1 MSLPLVVDLDGTLI
15 RTDILLE
22 AMLSCFKQNKDFLL
36 KLPYWIIQDKA
47 TLKEHLALQVPMDA
61 AHLPYNKDVLE
72 FLKNEKLENRHL
84 VLATASHRLNADLI
98 SKHLGI
104 FSQVIATENGINLS
118 ARAKRDRLIREFG
131 EKGYDYIGNSHDD
144 LLVWKSAQ
152 KVYLADPEPGL
163 QRKVR
168 KIGNI
173 EKLFISRGSILNS
186 WIKAIRPYQWL
197 KNLLIFIPLLAT
209 FQLVNGSLIFH
220 AALAFILFS
229 LAASS
234 GYLFNDLLD
243 LDSDRHHP
251 RKRFRPLARGELP
264 IQVGIVSAPLLFLAA
279 LSTSLILMPVAF
291 SITLIIYYALT
302 IAYSQFI
309 KRMMVVDTIV
319 LAGLY
324 TVRVIVGSYAC
335 GLVPTFWILAFS
347 MFLFL
352 SLAMVKR
359 YAELLDARSKGET
372 QQTKGRGYFPGDLE
386 IIANLGSSSG
396 YLSVLVLALYIQD
409 FRTVKMY
416 HTPELIWLACPI
428 LLFWISRVWMIAHRG
443 EMHDDP
449 VLFAI
454 KDKASLL
461 TGVLFASV
469 FVLAI
474 MI

>member
-15 RTDILLE
+15 RSDILLE
-22 AMLSCFKQNKDFLL
+22 AILSYVKLNKDSFL
-36 KLPYWIIQDKA
+36 KLPYWIMQGKVP
-47 TLKEHLALQVPMDA
+47 LKEHLALKVPMDA
-61 AHLPYNKDVLE
+61 AHLPYNENVLE
-72 FLKNEKLENRHL
+72 FLKNERLENRHL
-84 VLATASHRLNADLI
+84 VLATASHRLNADQI
-98 SKHLGI
+98 AEYLGI
-104 FSQVIATENGINLS
+104 FNQVIATDGVINLS
-118 ARAKRDRLIREFG
+118 AKAKRDRLIAEFG
-131 EKGYDYIGNSHDD
+131 EKGYDYVGNSHDD
-144 LLVWKSAQ
+144 LPVWESAQ
-152 KVYLADPEPGL
+152 KVYLADPDPGVH
-163 QRKVR
+163 RKVR
-168 KIGNI
+168 KTGNV
-173 EKLFISRGSILNS
+173 EKVFISRGSILNS
-186 WIKAIRPYQWL
+186 WIKALRPYQWL
-197 KNLLIFIPLLAT
+197 KNLLIFIPLLASHQ
-209 FQLVNGSLIFH
+209 FFNGSLIFH
-220 AALAFILFS
+220 AVLAFSLFS
-229 LAASS
+229 LTASS
-234 GYLFNDLLD
+234 GYLINDLFD
-243 LDSDRHHP
+243 IDSDRRHP
-251 RKRFRPLARGELP
+251 RKRFRQLASGELP

-279 LSTSLILMPVAF
+279 FSTSLLLMPIAF
-291 SITLIIYYALT
+291 SIALVIYYALT
-302 IAYSQFI
+302 IVYSQFL

-324 TVRVIVGSYAC
+324 TIRVIAGSYAC

-372 QQTKGRGYFPGDLE
+372 EQTKGRGYFPGDLE

-428 LLFWISRVWMIAHRG
+428 LLYWISRVWMIAHRG
-443 EMHDDP
+443 KMHDDP

-461 TGVLFASV
+461 TGVLFATV
-469 FVLAI
+469 FMLAM